1 MGNVVNSVTGGT
13 FAGTLIQT
21 GGDIAGLTFT
31 NGVMNVEASA
41 PEPAAGSE
49 GELTRTEL
57 ESLAVS
63 AARLYREMVRQG
75 IGGQA
80 AHVLTGAQLDLISRA
95 QRVYAAKLDDA

>member
-1 MGNVVNSVTGGT
+1 MGSVVNSVTGGT

-21 GGDIAGLTFT
+21 GGDITGLTFT
-31 NGVMNVEASA
+31 NGVMSAESA
-41 PEPAAGSE
+41 PEPAAGAE
-49 GELTRTEL
+49 GELTRAEL

-75 IGGQA
+75 IGEQA